1 MMQPLSP
8 FLRFSLYCPHCK
20 EHPSILVRESICCVS
35 CPNAHAVS
43 YRSNQWVSKGLISL
57 IWAFPF
63 LGLPTGRNSEDFDFG
78 DILYWPQ
85 SVYVVLQFLTG
96 PLLVVEITRLKY
108 RKNASDSMPSLNPM
122 SQSFLFNVPLIIS
135 LIATNI
141 LLSE

>member
-1 MMQPLSP
+1 M
-8 FLRFSLYCPHCK
+8 
-20 EHPSILVRESICCVS
+20 
-35 CPNAHAVS
+35 
-43 YRSNQWVSKGLISL
+43 
-57 IWAFPF
+57 
-63 LGLPTGRNSEDFDFG
+63 
-78 DILYWPQ
+78 
-85 SVYVVLQFLTG
+85 LQFLTG